1 MSNVGKL
8 VISIVGDNREFNKAI
23 AQTQKELN
31 ASTKGLQTVAR
42 NMTTVGDSMVKGIT
56 VPLLA
61 VGAGLLKLGTDFDN
75 AYDKIRIG
83 TGKTGKEL
91 EELQKDFKAVG
102 KVAPSSFNDI
112 STAIT
117 GFNQKL
123 GLTGKP
129 LQTIST
135 QILNLS
141 RLTKTDLNTNVN
153 NAAKLFNNWNI
164 ATKDQSKTLDL
175 MFIAAQN
182 TGIGVD
188 KLMDS
193 VTQFGPILR
202 GMGFDLETTTALVA
216 QFDKEGI
223 DMSAVTMGMKI
234 ALKNMAQEGFTDPQE
249 VLGIYIE
256 RIKTAKTDIEA
267 VGIAAE
273 LFGARGGPAMA
284 MAIREGRL
292 NLDDL
297 IASLKTGKDTINDAA
312 NATDDWT
319 EKLTLLKNNL
329 GMALEPLAKKVFE
342 SLGRGIEGTTP
353 KIEKLA
359 KWFGD
364 LSPAM
369 QDNLIK
375 YGLIIAIL
383 PLVASGLGRAATGAI
398 ALYKAIMLLNT
409 TVASRFLI
417 PLATAAGLTAGQLA
431 AIAAIAPVTAK
442 GLNDVTLSII
452 DNEKEGKNWFKIL
465 TDLLGVLSLN
475 PQYLNKSMMEIFG
488 WTKATEEATQATVD
502 IIDPMVGYYEQM
514 HKNTYGTAEA
524 KMVTQDHENAIAALA
539 AQYPDLTDA
548 QLEEQLALENTVG
561 AAEVAATAHEKLM
574 TQVDNATQ
582 AFKNG
587 EMEAPAYI
595 QLLKDLGVEVETTEG
610 AFEALLTDMFRT
622 FDINAAVE
630 QGTDRYNEALKN
642 LTKSQGIQGY
652 SQKTKTEATI
662 AANEALADQNALIAE
677 GDATEKQLA
686 KAQEKV
692 NETQQAVIKSQKTW
706 RTSAEDTEDLVRELV
721 DANKELNQSQLIQF
735 HDNDTSVKKQK
746 EIQQE
751 FIKRSFLAIQ
761 LGATEEEV
769 FASAAVAFELSSAD
783 IIRMAEDM
791 GITLDYA
798 ARRRILSVDTG
809 QAETNIYNIAAHM
822 AQLRDRVVYIDI
834 LTRYGET
841 NVGNIAA
848 HSGYT
853 IKKAMGGVIPS
864 ASVGM
869 ITPSFDNGGIL
880 AMLHK
885 NEVVLNSG
893 QTKNLAEL
901 IFGLANR
908 KTDIAETPEYQ
919 SNQPIEIRNIIE
931 LDGSVLYDKV
941 SEGLSDLTQIQS
953 RGMGKK

>member
-42 NMTTVGDSMVKGIT
+42 SMTTVGDSMTKSIT
-56 VPLLA
+56 LPILA

-75 AYDKIRIG
+75 AYDRIRIG

-112 STAIT
+112 SIAVA

-141 RLTKTDLNTNVN
+141 RLTKTDLNTNVE

-164 ATKDQSKTLDL
+164 AVKDQSKTLDL
-175 MFIAAQN
+175 MFRASQQ

-329 GMALEPLAKKVFE
+329 GMALEPLATRLFEGLGKLVIKVTPQIEELIKK
-342 SLGRGIEGTTP
+342 
-353 KIEKLA
+353 
-359 KWFGD
+359 FGD
-364 LSPAM
+364 LSPEM
-369 QDNLIK
+369 QNFLLQW
-375 YGLIIAIL
+375 GGIIAISGPALLFLGNAAKSIIALTNAVILLNAAVAGGLLGKLITFL
-383 PLVASGLGRAATGAI
+383 PQVALALGLIKLQTDSSAEAFKGFEEVQTALKSPMYLFGTASEDVRIQMQMLQDTMKVTSAEGAEYLRQKMIALSNDFLTGKITAEDLAYGLSLLNTSVIPTTKSVDNLAKSVEQLKSKTIYIDVITRTQQVMMGATPVRPPT
-398 ALYKAIMLLNT
+398 ALYK
-409 TVASRFLI
+409 
-417 PLATAAGLTAGQLA
+417 
-431 AIAAIAPVTAK
+431 
-442 GLNDVTLSII
+442 
-452 DNEKEGKNWFKIL
+452 
-465 TDLLGVLSLN
+465 
-475 PQYLNKSMMEIFG
+475 
-488 WTKATEEATQATVD
+488 
-502 IIDPMVGYYEQM
+502 
-514 HKNTYGTAEA
+514 
-524 KMVTQDHENAIAALA
+524 
-539 AQYPDLTDA
+539 
-548 QLEEQLALENTVG
+548 
-561 AAEVAATAHEKLM
+561 
-574 TQVDNATQ
+574 
-582 AFKNG
+582 
-587 EMEAPAYI
+587 
-595 QLLKDLGVEVETTEG
+595 
-610 AFEALLTDMFRT
+610 
-622 FDINAAVE
+622 
-630 QGTDRYNEALKN
+630 
-642 LTKSQGIQGY
+642 
-652 SQKTKTEATI
+652 
-662 AANEALADQNALIAE
+662 
-677 GDATEKQLA
+677 
-686 KAQEKV
+686 
-692 NETQQAVIKSQKTW
+692 
-706 RTSAEDTEDLVRELV
+706 
-721 DANKELNQSQLIQF
+721 
-735 HDNDTSVKKQK
+735 
-746 EIQQE
+746 
-751 FIKRSFLAIQ
+751 
-761 LGATEEEV
+761 
-769 FASAAVAFELSSAD
+769 SS
-783 IIRMAEDM
+783 
-791 GITLDYA
+791 
-798 ARRRILSVDTG
+798 
-809 QAETNIYNIAAHM
+809 
-822 AQLRDRVVYIDI
+822 
-834 LTRYGET
+834 
-841 NVGNIAA
+841 
-848 HSGYT
+848 
-853 IKKAMGGVIPS
+853 GGVIPS
-864 ASVGM
+864 ASAGM

-901 IFGLANR
+901 IFGLANK

>member
-1 MSNVGKL
+1 MSIVGRL
-8 VISIVGDNREFNKAI
+8 VISVVGDVRQFNKDMTQVSRTLE
-23 AQTQKELN
+23 AQT
-31 ASTKGLQTVAR
+31 
-42 NMTTVGDSMVKGIT
+42 KGIKLIGDKMSIAGT
-56 VPLLA
+56 QMTKAFTLPLVA
-61 VGAGLLKLGTDFDN
+61 AGAALLKFGTDFDN
-75 AYDKIRIG
+75 AYDRIRIG

-112 STAIT
+112 SIAVA

-141 RLTKTDLNTNVN
+141 RLTKTDLNTNVE

-164 ATKDQSKTLDL
+164 AVKDQSKTLDL
-175 MFIAAQN
+175 MFRASQQ

-329 GMALEPLAKKVFE
+329 GMALEPLATRLFEGLGKLVIKVTPQIEELIKK
-342 SLGRGIEGTTP
+342 
-353 KIEKLA
+353 
-359 KWFGD
+359 FGD
-364 LSPAM
+364 LSPEM
-369 QDNLIK
+369 QNFLLQW
-375 YGLIIAIL
+375 GGIIAISGPALLFLGNAAKSIIALTNAVILLNAAVAGGLLGKLITFL
-383 PLVASGLGRAATGAI
+383 PQVALALGLIKLQTDSSAEAFKGFEEVQTALKSPMYLFGTAAEDVRIQMQMLQDTMKVTSAEGAEYLRQKMIALSNDFLTGKITAEDLAYGLSLLNTSVI
-398 ALYKAIMLLNT
+398 PTTKSVDNLAKSVEQLKSKTIYIDVITRTQQVMMGATPVRPPTALYK
-409 TVASRFLI
+409 
-417 PLATAAGLTAGQLA
+417 
-431 AIAAIAPVTAK
+431 
-442 GLNDVTLSII
+442 
-452 DNEKEGKNWFKIL
+452 
-465 TDLLGVLSLN
+465 
-475 PQYLNKSMMEIFG
+475 
-488 WTKATEEATQATVD
+488 
-502 IIDPMVGYYEQM
+502 
-514 HKNTYGTAEA
+514 
-524 KMVTQDHENAIAALA
+524 
-539 AQYPDLTDA
+539 
-548 QLEEQLALENTVG
+548 
-561 AAEVAATAHEKLM
+561 
-574 TQVDNATQ
+574 
-582 AFKNG
+582 
-587 EMEAPAYI
+587 
-595 QLLKDLGVEVETTEG
+595 
-610 AFEALLTDMFRT
+610 
-622 FDINAAVE
+622 
-630 QGTDRYNEALKN
+630 
-642 LTKSQGIQGY
+642 
-652 SQKTKTEATI
+652 
-662 AANEALADQNALIAE
+662 
-677 GDATEKQLA
+677 
-686 KAQEKV
+686 
-692 NETQQAVIKSQKTW
+692 
-706 RTSAEDTEDLVRELV
+706 
-721 DANKELNQSQLIQF
+721 
-735 HDNDTSVKKQK
+735 
-746 EIQQE
+746 
-751 FIKRSFLAIQ
+751 
-761 LGATEEEV
+761 
-769 FASAAVAFELSSAD
+769 SS
-783 IIRMAEDM
+783 
-791 GITLDYA
+791 
-798 ARRRILSVDTG
+798 
-809 QAETNIYNIAAHM
+809 
-822 AQLRDRVVYIDI
+822 
-834 LTRYGET
+834 
-841 NVGNIAA
+841 
-848 HSGYT
+848 
-853 IKKAMGGVIPS
+853 GGVIPS
-864 ASVGM
+864 ASAGM

-901 IFGLANR
+901 IFGLANK